1 MNTDACT
8 AIAALILAAMS
19 VSPAVRAAVW
29 TPAHTASEHT
39 ACALLSLASPA
50 LDEVAIVELADAL
63 EGEVR
68 P

>member
-1 MNTDACT
+1 MNTDLT
-8 AIAALILAAMS
+8 TGIAALILAALS
-19 VSPAVRAAVW
+19 ISPAVRAAVW

-50 LDEVAIVELADAL
+50 LDEVAIVDLADVL
-63 EGEVR
+63 EVR